1 MPITSD
7 ILSMGKKKWKVL
19 ITKKMELAV
28 QLLASFQPQTVQIRV
43 VMMPGEEKEE
53 VFVLQHTTLK
63 EGEMQGISLKDIN
76 KWVNRDGEL
85 IIKIIVY
92 YIRF

>member
-28 QLLASFQPQTVQIRV
+28 QLLASFQPQTVQIR
-43 VMMPGEEKEE
+43 
-53 VFVLQHTTLK
+53 
-63 EGEMQGISLKDIN
+63 
-76 KWVNRDGEL
+76 
-85 IIKIIVY
+85 
-92 YIRF
+92 